1 MIVVNPKQ
9 LSQHMNQAEHEK
21 AVAEKAVAAMLENDT
36 CTKSMGMDVV
46 EVAKGMAKVTMRVTQ
61 SMLNGHSTCHGGMLF
76 TLADTAFACAC
87 NSENLAAVASGC
99 SIEYIRPAF
108 ENDLLTAIANV
119 KSQGKVTGTYDIE
132 IVNQDQKLIALFR
145 GKSHR
150 IGTKLVK
157 EDI

>member
-9 LSQHMNQAEHEK
+9 FSQQMNEAAHEK
-21 AVAEKAVAAMLENDT
+21 RVAEKAVAVMLENDT

-46 EVAKGMAKVTMRVTQ
+46 DVAKGMAKVTMPVTQ
-61 SMLNGHSTCHGGMLF
+61 SMLNGHSSCHGGMIF

-87 NSENLAAVASGC
+87 NSENLVAVASGC

-108 ENDLLTAIANV
+108 ENDLLTAVANV
-119 KSQGKVTGTYDIE
+119 KSQGNVTGTYDIE
-132 IVNQDQKLIALFR
+132 IVNQDQKLVALFR

-157 EDI
+157 EDS